1 MKKSSKYILIACIGL
16 FSLSAFKL
24 YENDRLF
31 EISKNIDL
39 FVSVFREL
47 NKNYVDDVDPSTLMK
62 TGIDAMVGSLD
73 PYTNYIT
80 ESQVERYRI
89 SDDERFQG
97 IGASVAIIDEK
108 IYLSDLLEGGAAE
121 KGGLKAGDEIKS
133 INGELIKGKSKED
146 VLLMLRGTAGSPVKL
161 VISRHSN
168 GKEEILTIERDEVN
182 IPNVPYAG
190 VVDKGIAYINLTTFT
205 DNAAAN
211 INKELKRM
219 KREAKE
225 GEEIKGLII
234 DLRHNGGGLLR
245 EAVSICNLFMP
256 KGEEVVFT
264 RGKLK
269 EKDQS
274 FKTMSVP
281 EDLDIPITVLVDKKS
296 ASASEIVS
304 GVLQDK
310 DRAVIIGQRSYG
322 KGLVQNIFELG
333 YNNRV
338 KITTSKYYIPS
349 GRCIQGVEY
358 ADGEP
363 VDIPDN
369 KRTKFKT
376 KNGRNV
382 LDGGGITPD
391 VKTPSTEVNDIT
403 KALLD
408 QNIIFSYVN
417 DYVLKND
424 SIRDID
430 QFSFLKYDE
439 FVAFTKKKNFT
450 YLTSG
455 ELEVKAL
462 EDALKDKGELK
473 SQLNSDISSMKNKF
487 NSAKANDFI
496 KYKDE
501 IVKHIEKEI
510 ISRYFYQKG
519 ATKLALRRD
528 KEVEEAI
535 AILKDK
541 ARYNSILGIK

>member
-97 IGASVAIIDEK
+97 IGASVAVIDEK
-108 IYLSDLLEGGAAE
+108 TYLSDLMEGGAAE
-121 KGGLKAGDEIKS
+121 KGGLNAGDEIKS
-133 INGELIKGKSKED
+133 INGELVKGKSKED

-161 VISRHSN
+161 AVIRHGN
-168 GKEEILTIERDEVN
+168 GKEEILTIERDEIN

-225 GEEIKGLII
+225 GEEIKGVII

-322 KGLVQNIFELG
+322 KGLVQNVFELG

-391 VKTPSTEVNDIT
+391 VRTPATEVNEIT

-424 SIRDID
+424 SIKDID

-450 YLTSG
+450 YMTSG
-455 ELEVKAL
+455 ESEVKAL
-462 EDALKDKGELK
+462 EEALKDKGELK
-473 SQLNSDISSMKNKF
+473 SQLVNDISSMKNKF
-487 NSAKANDFI
+487 NAAKANDFI